1 MDALWLMSLLYLT
14 HAVMCEDVLF
24 ESGKRLIVVDPAT
37 VEGGASEYEDP
48 KDTGSKLF
56 NSSQDN
62 NDKKRMSL
70 LVMIYKFRSKSSK
83 YFRAHPVF
91 VSCLQ
96 QILNDL
102 QNEDTPAQI
111 SSGYKTKTD
120 VGGSTSIQDLY
131 ARAGTGAYL
140 KFKDGVNG
148 DVKKIAKAAL
158 KHCPVIFERIQR
170 DIGIIMTATGMHI
183 HMTGADDPQPH
194 FSAESGFEMNTA
206 SFEAWALASINEGL
220 DPLQSPDCSKFLG
233 LDSGQI
239 HPSDVTTPEE
249 LVGVVDQPIT
259 RDTPEDFIKLVQYQG
274 SNVVF
279 PNPEGAAG
287 WCGKE
292 DITCVDCTAS
302 PAGNHVSKRC
312 ANRLMSA
319 RMYNFVRVLQKL
331 TRDNIS
337 GSKLKVTKA
346 YVEPYAGQTDYSA
359 TSLHVEGRQV
369 TLQLD
374 TGATAGL
381 KTVTKLA
388 QCIGVDFIKH
398 NGDHV
403 VLAVRKMKGY
413 KAQKVDFQQAMIL
426 AVEPPHSKVGDYS
439 LPEQFDESELDDYPL
454 FDSNGQEDDLLAEDT
469 ALGQFTSS
477 DPEFRYLRLN
487 PLITKCYSL
496 LLHQHNKWN
505 AEGDPA
511 TDIDVVRGFISTK
524 EQQLTIDP
532 FDQRYNTFILGL
544 AMEVKYNSS
553 QNPNGHTLPQLAQAV
568 VDTCAPVFAE
578 GRQEMG
584 MGLYADRVFVDMRDE
599 FDVWTDNVNL
609 IPHDFGSLGVYKAE
623 LKIRF
628 DASKENRI
636 VDPDDIEEAKKSANV
651 PYRQSPL
658 FRHTPPPHVIRRRR
672 AAPDPDDCVPK
683 TDTSFCG
690 KTKQFRDK
698 EIEYIWT
705 EVMRKYHYHDR
716 DEVRQA
722 LELCMGQCGTCMEG
736 SVYESKLEHCDNFLH
751 WVPFGLMND
760 NTISNFFPRDNTEL
774 RRYASQEHSIE
785 DAELFHLVISSA
797 EAVFRP
803 DPKQSVEQE
812 LYPQAE
818 NPSPVMM
825 LLHRLYAIHATGKV
839 KFWVYDDTDISSLR
853 EPLQVV
859 MLYNKNVTSV
869 EVYVSSP
876 GSKDAVSAAVENMI
890 LEWSTNGYPAV
901 TREFIAPYTLMDLPK
916 YVAKRDV
923 DIAIRE
929 DLIERYTN
937 REKRWVNMEL

>member
-1 MDALWLMSLLYLT
+1 MGALWLMSLLYLT
-14 HAVMCEDVLF
+14 HAVMSEDVLF

-183 HMTGADDPQPH
+183 HMTGADDPQQH

-279 PNPEGAAG
+279 PNPEGAAA

-319 RMYNFVRVLQKL
+319 RMYSFVRVLQKL

-374 TGATAGL
+374 TGAAAGL

-469 ALGQFTSS
+469 TLGQFTSS

-487 PLITKCYSL
+487 PLIAKCYSL

-505 AEGDPA
+505 AEG
-511 TDIDVVRGFISTK
+511 
-524 EQQLTIDP
+524 
-532 FDQRYNTFILGL
+532 
-544 AMEVKYNSS
+544 
-553 QNPNGHTLPQLAQAV
+553 
-568 VDTCAPVFAE
+568 
-578 GRQEMG
+578 
-584 MGLYADRVFVDMRDE
+584 
-599 FDVWTDNVNL
+599 
-609 IPHDFGSLGVYKAE
+609 
-623 LKIRF
+623 
-628 DASKENRI
+628 ENRI

-658 FRHTPPPHVIRRRR
+658 FRHTPPPHVLRRRR

-683 TDTSFCG
+683 TDTSFCD

-716 DEVRQA
+716 DEVKQA
-722 LELCMGQCGTCMEG
+722 LERCMGQCGTCMEG

-774 RRYASQEHSIE
+774 RRYASLEHSIE

-839 KFWVYDDTDISSLR
+839 KFWVYDDIDISSLR

-876 GSKDAVSAAVENMI
+876 GSKDAVGAAVENMI